1 MEKAM
6 DAYLAALDEME
17 ALYAEAQAEK
27 ERQERRHQLIRE
39 RTQGR
44 DEGRRE
50 AEQMLS
56 RVQAPQMREA
66 VRYGVASLLDAWI
79 PAANRAVQ
87 NFAREIATHA
97 ENVEMRVPAL
107 RSSWDEEIDYREA
120 VLTVQMTIP
129 DFHQRVR
136 VMARNR

>member
-1 MEKAM
+1 M
-6 DAYLAALDEME
+6 DPYLIALDEME
-17 ALYAEAQAEK
+17 AMYAEVQAEK
-27 ERQERRHQLIRE
+27 ERQERRHQMIRE
-39 RTQGR
+39 HTRGR

-66 VRYGVASLLDAWI
+66 IRYGVASLLDGWI

-87 NFAREIATHA
+87 NFAHEVATHA
-97 ENVEMRVPAL
+97 EKVDLRVPAL
-107 RSSWDEEIDYREA
+107 HDSWMEEADA
-120 VLTVQMTIP
+120 KASVVTLQMSIP

-136 VMARNR
+136 VAARNR